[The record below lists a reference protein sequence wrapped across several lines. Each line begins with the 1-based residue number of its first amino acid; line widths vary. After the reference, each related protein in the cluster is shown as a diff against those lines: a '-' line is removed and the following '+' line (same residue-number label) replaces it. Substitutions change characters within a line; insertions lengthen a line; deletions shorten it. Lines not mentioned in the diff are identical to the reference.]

1 MKSATELGSTGMTA
15 PRKTIDLKFSPVD
28 FTEHYENRSFKLQH
42 DLQHHPLF
50 SWGALFELAQRLRPE
65 FIELNEGNVPTSM
78 TSGGSAT
85 HGLSATETLRRIEEC
100 STWLGLKRIETIPE
114 YRDVLEGILEQL
126 RPHIDSK
133 YPGMH
138 SIEGFVFVT
147 SPNSTVPF
155 HMDPEH
161 NFLFQLQ
168 GNKHFVIFPREA
180 LTEQHFE
187 QHYVGW
193 QRRMELSDQ
202 IRAHAHDVLLEPGQ
216 ALHVP
221 INSPHFVRNENSV
234 SISVSITFQTPAARR
249 RELVYKVNGR
259 LRKLGWDPTPYGR
272 KPWSDRCKVALY
284 ESLVRV
290 GAIRLSGRRN

>member
-1 MKSATELGSTGMTA
+1 MALDSK
-15 PRKTIDLKFSPVD
+15 KVDLRFSPAD
-28 FTEHYENRSFKLQH
+28 FAENYENRSFKLQH
-42 DLQHHPLF
+42 NLQHHPLF
-50 SWGALFELAQRLRPE
+50 SWDALFELAQRLPPE
-65 FIELNEGNVPTSM
+65 HIELNQGNVPASM

-85 HGLSATETLRRIEEC
+85 HGLSATETMRRIGEC

-114 YRDVLEGILEQL
+114 YRAVLEGILGDL

-133 YPGMH
+133 CPGMH

-187 QHYVGW
+187 QHYVSW
-193 QRRMELSDQ
+193 QRRMELSDE
-202 IRAHAHDVLLEPGQ
+202 IRAQAQDILLEPGE

-221 INSPHFVRNENSV
+221 INVPHFVRNENEV

-259 LRKLGWDPTPYGR
+259 MRKLGLRPSPYGHNV
-272 KPWSDRCKVALY
+272 WSDRCKIALY

-290 GAIRLSGRRN
+290 GAVRLSGRRN